1 VDINLFG
8 NPPVYHHLL
17 FISAGKIIFKQTILM
32 QPAVLKTL
40 FCDIGGVLLTNGW
53 GHESRQKAAEVFDF
67 DYAEMNAL
75 HEFIFN
81 VYEIGKITLD
91 EYLNT
96 VLFYKPRAFTKE
108 DFRAFI
114 FSESKQ
120 LPLMLEWLVEWKQHN
135 DIKIISINNEGRELN
150 DYRIKKFGLH
160 RCFDAFVS
168 SCEVGMRKPD
178 PGIFQ
183 LALGIAQVSV
193 QECLYFDD
201 RGMLVEA
208 AKKVGI
214 PAVQHTGFEAAK
226 AILEKYV

>member
-1 VDINLFG
+1 ML
-8 NPPVYHHLL
+8 P
-17 FISAGKIIFKQTILM
+17 T
-32 QPAVLKTL
+32 VLKTL
-40 FCDIGGVLLTNGW
+40 FLDIGGVLLTNGW
-53 GHESRQKAAEVFDF
+53 GHESRQKAAEQFEF
-67 DYAEMNAL
+67 DYDEMNHL

-81 VYEIGKITLD
+81 VYEIGRISLD

-108 DFRAFI
+108 DFRAFM
-114 FSESKQ
+114 FAESKQ
-120 LPLMLEWLVEWKQHN
+120 LPHTLEWLVEWKKQN
-135 DIKIISINNEGRELN
+135 DVKIISINNEGRELN

-201 RGMLVEA
+201 RPMLVEA
-208 AKKVGI
+208 AKRENI
-214 PAVQHTGFEAAK
+214 PALQHTGFEGIK
-226 AILEKYV
+226 ELLEKYQ

>member
-1 VDINLFG
+1 MLPAFLKALF
-8 NPPVYHHLL
+8 L
-17 FISAGKIIFKQTILM
+17 
-32 QPAVLKTL
+32 
-40 FCDIGGVLLTNGW
+40 DIGGVLLTNGW
-53 GHESRQKAAEVFDF
+53 GHESRQKAAGQFEF
-67 DYAEMNAL
+67 DYDEMNHL

-81 VYEIGKITLD
+81 IYEIGKITLD

-108 DFRAFI
+108 DFRAFM
-114 FSESKQ
+114 FAESRQ
-120 LPLMLEWLVEWKQHN
+120 LPHTLEWLVEWKKQN
-135 DIKIISINNEGRELN
+135 DVKIISINNEGRELN

-183 LALGIAQVSV
+183 LALGIAQVSL

-201 RGMLVEA
+201 RPMLVEA
-208 AKKVGI
+208 AKRAGI
-214 PAVQHTGFEAAK
+214 PAVQHTGFEGIK
-226 AILEKYV
+226 ELLEKYQ

>member
-1 VDINLFG
+1 
-8 NPPVYHHLL
+8 
-17 FISAGKIIFKQTILM
+17 M
-32 QPAVLKTL
+32 QPTVIKTL
-40 FCDIGGVLLTNGW
+40 FLDIGGVLLTNGW
-53 GHESRQKAAEVFDF
+53 GHESRQKAAEKFEF
-67 DYAEMNAL
+67 DYDEMNHL

-81 VYEIGKITLD
+81 IYEIGRISLD

-108 DFRAFI
+108 DFRAFM
-114 FSESKQ
+114 FSESRQ
-120 LPLMLEWLVEWKQHN
+120 LPHTLEWLVEWKKQT
-135 DIKIISINNEGRELN
+135 DVKIISINNEGRELN

-201 RGMLVEA
+201 RPMLVEA
-208 AKKVGI
+208 AKKAGI
-214 PAVQHTGFEAAK
+214 PAIQHSGFEAARE
-226 AILEKYV
+226 ILEKYS